1 MFFLT
6 NIYIMAQRRMSRK
19 SFRKSRGRKT
29 RSMRRHTMGGASGD
43 EAVEPSADVDI
54 QETVDEEPSADVD
67 IQETVDEIL
76 SKINTRLQSTSPD
89 STEDENL
96 RNEIK
101 KLSETGKASCR
112 GKYGLR
118 SFMDNQGFRDCE
130 NLKTRYY
137 FAIVF
142 ALFTQRTL
150 YTSHEELADMIK
162 KFDEK
167 AYNHFQK
174 AFKKDRDIYHGD
186 LLYEGFKYANEKLKS
201 SYLDGYYR
209 ILRYFFTNRQSLER
223 GVRVDNVILKLII
236 NETLLKN
243 TLEQLK
249 AEYRKTYPY
258 STKKYAELLHEFK
271 INTPLYHAIFPPKRG
286 GKRKTRKGKSRKTR
300 RR

>member
-1 MFFLT
+1 M
-6 NIYIMAQRRMSRK
+6 
-19 SFRKSRGRKT
+19 
-29 RSMRRHTMGGASGD
+29 RSMRRRTMGGAPGDEAMEPSADDEAVEPSADD
-43 EAVEPSADVDI
+43 EAVEPSADVEI
-54 QETVDEEPSADVD
+54 QK
-67 IQETVDEIL
+67 TVDEIL
-76 SKINTRLQSTSPD
+76 SKINTRLQSESPNPI
-89 STEDENL
+89 EDETL

-101 KLSETGKASCR
+101 ALSETGKASCR

-118 SFMDNQGFRDCE
+118 SFKDKEGFRDCE
-130 NLKTRYY
+130 NSKTRYY

-150 YTSHEELADMIK
+150 YTSDKELANMIK

-174 AFKKDRDIYHGD
+174 AFKKDRDLAHSD
-186 LLYEGFKYANEKLKS
+186 LLQFGFLYADKKLTNY

-209 ILRYFFTNRQSLER
+209 ILRYFFINKNGQSLER
-223 GVRVDNVILKLII
+223 GVRLDNVILKLIN

-243 TLEQLK
+243 TLKQLE
-249 AEYRKTYPY
+249 AEYHDKYPY
-258 STKKYAELLHEFK
+258 STKKYEELIHEFK
-271 INTPLYHAIFPPKRG
+271 INVPLYEAIFPPKRG